1 MPSMD
6 YARSMRPAGSDFLR
20 PAANGRS
27 GPPLP
32 EASALGQ
39 IWIAAIDRQ
48 IPRPGKDRARLQS
61 IEPPNRMTEMRRIG
75 IADVLR
81 QMREI
86 DFFVDEMQQMARPL
100 PGPESAERYSGLLL
114 EEVQEPRWG
123 QVDGGGVIS
132 RRQFAAGEIVEP
144 GGGPGDAAVD
154 IAVRQK
160 LAEAQAVEIL
170 GREAGAPLLH
180 AQIFVSRANA
190 LRELRAI
197 RAVNSLA

>member
-48 IPRPGKDRARLQS
+48 IPRTGKDRARLQS
-61 IEPPNRMTEMRRIG
+61 VEPANRMTEMRRVG
-75 IADVLR
+75 IADILR
-81 QMREI
+81 QTREI

-100 PGPESAERYSGLLL
+100 PGPESAEGYPGLLL
-114 EEVQEPRWG
+114 EKVQESGW
-123 QVDGGGVIS
+123 
-132 RRQFAAGEIVEP
+132 RQA
-144 GGGPGDAAVD
+144 D
-154 IAVRQK
+154 R
-160 LAEAQAVEIL
+160 
-170 GREAGAPLLH
+170 
-180 AQIFVSRANA
+180 
-190 LRELRAI
+190 
-197 RAVNSLA
+197 